1 LNSLLSSHSVFH
13 IYDHE
18 TQTPTETTT
27 QEAMVEENTNDEN
40 DKFKQEEAVEVT
52 APKPTKP
59 RRSMSEMGPQQA
71 KASEGLR
78 KHSLDQVSGS
88 EDAQHQKEAKAP
100 ASQKVEGFVETTED
114 EKMEELMR
122 RIQRHRSVLDEILE
136 QEDARGKEG
145 KILTYAA
152 INTQLIRSDH

>member
-1 LNSLLSSHSVFH
+1 M
-13 IYDHE
+13 I
-18 TQTPTETTT
+18 
-27 QEAMVEENTNDEN
+27 
-40 DKFKQEEAVEVT
+40 

-88 EDAQHQKEAKAP
+88 AEALHEKEVKAP
-100 ASQKVEGFVETTED
+100 TSQKAGFVETSED
-114 EKMEELMR
+114 EKMEELLR
-122 RIQRHRSVLDEILE
+122 RVQRHRSVLDEIIE

-145 KILTYAA
+145 KNLTYAA
-152 INTQLIRSDH
+152 INTQLIKCDH